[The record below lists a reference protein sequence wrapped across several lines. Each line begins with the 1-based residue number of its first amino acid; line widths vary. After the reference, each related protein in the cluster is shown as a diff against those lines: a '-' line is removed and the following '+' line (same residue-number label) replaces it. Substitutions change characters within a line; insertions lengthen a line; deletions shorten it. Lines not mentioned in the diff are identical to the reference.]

1 MRPGILA
8 AMLIGAAML
17 FHSGCAP
24 KAFEPGNYAN
34 LKPGMTKAQVEDTMG
49 KPTGTETA
57 EGAEFWQYDRRDAVA
72 SRIERI
78 ELRFENGIY
87 KSMKKSSLSN

>member
-34 LKPGMTKAQVEDTMG
+34 LKPGMTKGQVEDTMG

-57 EGAEFWQYDRRDAVA
+57 EGAEFWRYDRRDAVA
-72 SRIERI
+72 SLIERI